1 MPKCAHCGEEVERD
15 AKVCLRCSRRVDIG
29 EEVYELPDHAG
40 EIPVE
45 WQADSLNAIYAI
57 EQPARC
63 PFCRE
68 IIRTVR
74 VLRLKRSHVPFT
86 STLPRGGRMILCSAC
101 DSILSADL

>member
-1 MPKCAHCGEEVERD
+1 MPKCTQCGAELERN
-15 AKVCLRCSRRVDIG
+15 AKSCLRCSRRVEVG
-29 EEVYELPDHAG
+29 EEVYELPENAG

-45 WQADSLNAIYAI
+45 WQACSLNAVYAI

-74 VLRLKRSHVPFT
+74 VLRLKRSQVPFT

-101 DSILSADL
+101 DSILS